1 MIPIRREAD
10 GSSFEVVVQ
19 PRSSRAAV
27 EGPREGALRLRL
39 TAPPVEGAANRQCV
53 ELLSGALGVPK
64 SAVTIV
70 SGATGKRKRIRVRG
84 LEPPAVEAALAAF
97 SVTDTRSRRSKGG
110 R

>member
-10 GSSFEVVVQ
+10 GASFDVEVQ

-27 EGPREGALRLRL
+27 EGPRGDALRLRL
-39 TAPPVEGAANRQCV
+39 TAPPVEGAANRQCI
-53 ELLSGALGVPK
+53 ELLSEALGVPK

-84 LEPPAVEAALAAF
+84 MEPSAVEKALAAF
-97 SVTDTRSRRSKGG
+97 PGKDG
-110 R
+110 